1 MDVTTSAFLVLLACV
16 GLERLLE
23 LRLSRRHQR
32 DLALLGA
39 HKRAD
44 PHYRRMIA
52 LHAGVLGGAA
62 LEVIFLR
69 RPLIA
74 PLAAAALL
82 AFLWA
87 TALRW
92 WVIRTLGTHWNTEVV
107 DSATLGVVSKGP
119 FRWIRHPNYLGVFV
133 ESLRCRWCT
142 PHGSPRFSRPSGIS
156 RSCGIACGWKKA
168 CSIRRPHTARPWLA
182 SPGSCPKSS
191 SVPPGEHRSQP
202 LAPHR
207 SWEGSPCPDLAPF
220 AKREPILPPR
230 SKAAPER
237 LLPG

>member
-1 MDVTTSAFLVLLACV
+1 MDVTEIAFVALLAFV

-44 PHYRRMIA
+44 PQYRWMIA
-52 LHAGVLGGAA
+52 LHAAVLAA
-62 LEVIFLR
+62 AAIEVILLR
-69 RPLIA
+69 RPFIA
-74 PLAAAALL
+74 PLASVALL
-82 AFLWA
+82 AFLLA
-87 TALRW
+87 TLLRW

-107 DSATLGVVSKGP
+107 DSAALGVVSKGP

-133 ESLRCRWCT
+133 EMIALPLCT
-142 PHGSPRFSRPSGIS
+142 PHGSPRFSLPPGMSW
-156 RSCGIACGWKKA
+156 SCGIACAWKKA
-168 CSIRRPHTARPWLA
+168 CSIRYPHTARPCPA
-182 SPGSCPKSS
+182 SPGSCLNFS
-191 SVPPGEHRSQP
+191 SVPPGEYRYQP

-207 SWEGSPCPDLAPF
+207 SWEGSLCPDPGPVV
-220 AKREPILPPR
+220 KPEPILLPR
-230 SKAAPER
+230 GKAAPER

>member
-1 MDVTTSAFLVLLACV
+1 MDITAIAFVVLLACV

-39 HKRAD
+39 QKRAD
-44 PHYRRMIA
+44 PQYHWMIA
-52 LHAGVLGGAA
+52 LHAGVLTGAA
-62 LEVIFLR
+62 LEVVFLR
-69 RPLIA
+69 RPFIV

-82 AFLWA
+82 AFLLA

-133 ESLRCRWCT
+133 EMIALPLVHTAWITAIFAAAGNLLVLRNRLRVEEGVLDSA
-142 PHGSPRFSRPSGIS
+142 PAYRSAMAGKPRF
-156 RSCGIACGWKKA
+156 
-168 CSIRRPHTARPWLA
+168 L
-182 SPGSCPKSS
+182 PKI
-191 SVPPGEHRSQP
+191 
-202 LAPHR
+202 
-207 SWEGSPCPDLAPF
+207 F
-220 AKREPILPPR
+220 
-230 SKAAPER
+230 
-237 LLPG
+237 